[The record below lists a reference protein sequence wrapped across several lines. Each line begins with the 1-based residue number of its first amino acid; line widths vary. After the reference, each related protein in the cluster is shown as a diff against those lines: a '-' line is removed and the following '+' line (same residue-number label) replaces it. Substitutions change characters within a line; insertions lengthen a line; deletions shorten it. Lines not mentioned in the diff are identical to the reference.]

1 MGETAVW
8 LSFLVAYSFMA
19 AYVVTL
25 VRRDR
30 RLKALRPKD

>member
-1 MGETAVW
+1 MSETAVW
-8 LSFLVAYSFMA
+8 LSFLAAYGFMA

-30 RLKALRPKD
+30 RLKARRSKD